1 MADLGDSSTANSS
14 RVAGGPGHKTT
25 SWIAVALI
33 FVAAVIL
40 GFAFVLHSLVLA
52 IVGVVVGVVGLVVGA
67 MSGLMEDVH

>member
-14 RVAGGPGHKTT
+14 RAAGGPGHKTT
-25 SWIAVALI
+25 SWIAVGLI
-33 FVAAVIL
+33 FAAAVVL

-67 MSGLMEDVH
+67 MSGIMEDVH